1 MKKRILI
8 VDDIYD
14 NIKVAMNFLKN
25 DNYELYFATSGQEAI
40 QRVQTIKPN
49 LILMDVMMPDMSG
62 FEAIQIL
69 KDELKIKNLLVIF
82 LTAKTN
88 PSDVEEGFKVGGV
101 DYITKPFSNLELNA
115 RVRNHL
121 ELDDNKKWLY
131 FVDGGNQRILRL
143 DITTGT
149 TNGAPSWGPQE
160 TLAEYQ
166 KMTGFS
172 WEEVVTTGLTQPAG
186 IDIID
191 NHLVVTDYYNGDI
204 VFYASDSTSID
215 VDGVQNMEEIFIYA
229 SDNGNPVIVL
239 ASDATK
245 YIDPES
251 KSIYLRLKDGVRYQ
265 GLPSSE
271 NINILNFDS
280 YDLEIVSGEVQKSIA
295 TFTEIEEK
303 TTLDLLKQ
311 GGLLAIAE
319 LQWRLSLPLSIL
331 ILVVF
336 AVYLGKTSPRGGKGI
351 NILIGIFV
359 FMLYNNGLLVAK
371 SSIENGLLSPIIG
384 MWSIH
389 LIAILF
395 LILLYQFRQGK
406 IMYFIDK
413 ITIFNNKKK
422 SHV

>member
-1 MKKRILI
+1 MLLEFFSFKTTKIAKYIMRNLVTYFCVITFIIGLVVFGNQFVLTVQESIDRGIPFQELMPLISFNMIRDVPVILVLSI
-8 VDDIYD
+8 
-14 NIKVAMNFLKN
+14 FLAVIITISQLYKN
-25 DNYELYFATSGQEAI
+25 SEAI
-40 QRVQTIKPN
+40 VMNSIGLGDKAFLSAIKP
-49 LILMDVMMPDMSG
+49 
-62 FEAIQIL
+62 
-69 KDELKIKNLLVIF
+69 LVIILFLFVLF
-82 LTAKTN
+82 LTAYAVPWAKQQK
-88 PSDVEEGFKVGGV
+88 SAAEEETKNASEFSFITEGKFESFK
-101 DYITKPFSNLELNA
+101 
-115 RVRNHL
+115 
-121 ELDDNKKWLY
+121 
-131 FVDGGNQRILRL
+131 
-143 DITTGT
+143 
-149 TNGAPSWGPQE
+149 
-160 TLAEYQ
+160 
-166 KMTGFS
+166 
-172 WEEVVTTGLTQPAG
+172 
-186 IDIID
+186 
-191 NHLVVTDYYNGDI
+191 NGDI
-204 VFYASDSTSID
+204 VFYASESTSID

-229 SDNGNPVIVL
+229 SENGNPVIVL
-239 ASDATK
+239 ASDAKK
-245 YIDPES
+245 YIDPKS
-251 KSIYLRLKDGVRYQ
+251 KSIYLRLRDGVRYQ

-371 SSIENGLLSPIIG
+371 SSIESGLLSPIIG
-384 MWSIH
+384 MWGIH

-395 LILLYQFRQGK
+395 LMLLYQFRQGK

>member
-1 MKKRILI
+1 MLLEFFSFKTTKIAKYIMRNLVAYFCVITFIIGLVVFGNQFVLTVQESIDRGIPFQELMPLISFNMIRDVPVILVLSI
-8 VDDIYD
+8 
-14 NIKVAMNFLKN
+14 FLAVIITISQLYKN
-25 DNYELYFATSGQEAI
+25 SEAI
-40 QRVQTIKPN
+40 VMNSIGLGDKAFLSVIKP
-49 LILMDVMMPDMSG
+49 LAIILFLFV
-62 FEAIQIL
+62 L
-69 KDELKIKNLLVIF
+69 F
-82 LTAKTN
+82 LTAYAVPWAKQQK
-88 PSDVEEGFKVGGV
+88 SAAEEETKNASEFSFITEGKFESFK
-101 DYITKPFSNLELNA
+101 K
-115 RVRNHL
+115 
-121 ELDDNKKWLY
+121 
-131 FVDGGNQRILRL
+131 
-143 DITTGT
+143 
-149 TNGAPSWGPQE
+149 
-160 TLAEYQ
+160 
-166 KMTGFS
+166 
-172 WEEVVTTGLTQPAG
+172 
-186 IDIID
+186 
-191 NHLVVTDYYNGDI
+191 GDI
-204 VFYASDSTSID
+204 VFYASESTSID

-229 SDNGNPVIVL
+229 SENGNPVIVL
-239 ASDATK
+239 ASEATK
-245 YIDPES
+245 YIDPKS
-251 KSIYLRLKDGVRYQ
+251 KSIYLRLRDGVRYQ

-384 MWSIH
+384 MWGIH

-395 LILLYQFRQGK
+395 LMLLYQFRQGK

>member
-1 MKKRILI
+1 MLLEFFSFKTTKIAKYIMRNLVAYFCVITFIIGLVVFGNQFVLTVQESIDRGIPFQELMPLISFNMIRDVPVILVLSI
-8 VDDIYD
+8 
-14 NIKVAMNFLKN
+14 FLAVIITISQLYKN
-25 DNYELYFATSGQEAI
+25 SEAI
-40 QRVQTIKPN
+40 VMNSIGFGDKAFLSVIKP
-49 LILMDVMMPDMSG
+49 LAIILFLFV
-62 FEAIQIL
+62 L
-69 KDELKIKNLLVIF
+69 F
-82 LTAKTN
+82 LTAYAVPWAKQQK
-88 PSDVEEGFKVGGV
+88 SVAEEETKNASEFSFITEGRFESFK
-101 DYITKPFSNLELNA
+101 K
-115 RVRNHL
+115 
-121 ELDDNKKWLY
+121 
-131 FVDGGNQRILRL
+131 
-143 DITTGT
+143 
-149 TNGAPSWGPQE
+149 
-160 TLAEYQ
+160 
-166 KMTGFS
+166 
-172 WEEVVTTGLTQPAG
+172 
-186 IDIID
+186 
-191 NHLVVTDYYNGDI
+191 GDI
-204 VFYASDSTSID
+204 VFYASESTSID

-229 SDNGNPVIVL
+229 SENGNPVIVL

-245 YIDPES
+245 YIDPKS
-251 KSIYLRLKDGVRYQ
+251 KSIYLRLRDGVRYQ

-384 MWSIH
+384 MWGIH

-395 LILLYQFRQGK
+395 LMLLYQFRQGK

>member
-1 MKKRILI
+1 MLLEFFSFKTTKIAKYIMRNLVAYFFVITFVIVLVVFGNQFVLTVQESIDRGIPFQELMPLISFNMIRDVPVILVLSI
-8 VDDIYD
+8 
-14 NIKVAMNFLKN
+14 FLAVIITISQLYKN
-25 DNYELYFATSGQEAI
+25 SEAI
-40 QRVQTIKPN
+40 VMNSIGLGDKAFLSVIKP
-49 LILMDVMMPDMSG
+49 LAIILFLFV
-62 FEAIQIL
+62 L
-69 KDELKIKNLLVIF
+69 F
-82 LTAKTN
+82 LTAYAVPWAKQQK
-88 PSDVEEGFKVGGV
+88 SAAEEETKNASEFSFITEGKFESFK
-101 DYITKPFSNLELNA
+101 K
-115 RVRNHL
+115 
-121 ELDDNKKWLY
+121 
-131 FVDGGNQRILRL
+131 
-143 DITTGT
+143 
-149 TNGAPSWGPQE
+149 
-160 TLAEYQ
+160 
-166 KMTGFS
+166 
-172 WEEVVTTGLTQPAG
+172 
-186 IDIID
+186 
-191 NHLVVTDYYNGDI
+191 GDI
-204 VFYASDSTSID
+204 VFYASESTSID

-229 SDNGNPVIVL
+229 SENGNPVIVL
-239 ASDATK
+239 ASDAKK
-245 YIDPES
+245 YIDPKS
-251 KSIYLRLKDGVRYQ
+251 KSIYLRLRDGVRYQ

-351 NILIGIFV
+351 NILIGILI
-359 FMLYNNGLLVAK
+359 FMLYNNGLLIAK

-384 MWSIH
+384 MWGIH

-395 LILLYQFRQGK
+395 LMLLYQFRQGK

>member
-1 MKKRILI
+1 MLLEFFSFKTTKIAKYIMRNLVAYFCVITFIIGLVVFGNQFVLTVQESIDRGIPFQELMPLISFNMIRDVPVILVLSI
-8 VDDIYD
+8 
-14 NIKVAMNFLKN
+14 FLAVIITISQLYKN
-25 DNYELYFATSGQEAI
+25 SEAI
-40 QRVQTIKPN
+40 VMNSIGLGDKAFLSVIKP
-49 LILMDVMMPDMSG
+49 LAIILFLFV
-62 FEAIQIL
+62 L
-69 KDELKIKNLLVIF
+69 F
-82 LTAKTN
+82 LTAYAVPWAKQQK
-88 PSDVEEGFKVGGV
+88 SAAEEETKNASEFSFITEGKFESFK
-101 DYITKPFSNLELNA
+101 
-115 RVRNHL
+115 
-121 ELDDNKKWLY
+121 
-131 FVDGGNQRILRL
+131 
-143 DITTGT
+143 
-149 TNGAPSWGPQE
+149 
-160 TLAEYQ
+160 
-166 KMTGFS
+166 
-172 WEEVVTTGLTQPAG
+172 
-186 IDIID
+186 
-191 NHLVVTDYYNGDI
+191 NGDI
-204 VFYASDSTSID
+204 VFYASESTSID
-215 VDGVQNMEEIFIYA
+215 VGGVQNMEEIFIYA
-229 SDNGNPVIVL
+229 SENGNPVIVL
-239 ASDATK
+239 ASDAKK
-245 YIDPES
+245 YIDPKS
-251 KSIYLRLKDGVRYQ
+251 KSIYLRLRDGVRYQ

-384 MWSIH
+384 LWGIH

-395 LILLYQFRQGK
+395 LMLLYQFRQGK

>member
-1 MKKRILI
+1 MLLEFFSFKTTKIAKYIMRNLVAYFCVITFIIGLVVFGNQFVLTVQESIDRGIPFQELMPLISFNMIRDVPVILVLSI
-8 VDDIYD
+8 
-14 NIKVAMNFLKN
+14 FLAVIITISQLYKN
-25 DNYELYFATSGQEAI
+25 SEAI
-40 QRVQTIKPN
+40 VMNSIGLGDKAFLSVIKP
-49 LILMDVMMPDMSG
+49 LAIILFLFV
-62 FEAIQIL
+62 L
-69 KDELKIKNLLVIF
+69 F
-82 LTAKTN
+82 LTAYAVPWAKQQK
-88 PSDVEEGFKVGGV
+88 SAAEEETKNASEFSFITEGKFESFK
-101 DYITKPFSNLELNA
+101 K
-115 RVRNHL
+115 
-121 ELDDNKKWLY
+121 
-131 FVDGGNQRILRL
+131 
-143 DITTGT
+143 
-149 TNGAPSWGPQE
+149 
-160 TLAEYQ
+160 
-166 KMTGFS
+166 
-172 WEEVVTTGLTQPAG
+172 
-186 IDIID
+186 
-191 NHLVVTDYYNGDI
+191 GDI
-204 VFYASDSTSID
+204 VFYASESTSID
-215 VDGVQNMEEIFIYA
+215 VGGVQNMEEIFIYA

-245 YIDPES
+245 YIDPKS
-251 KSIYLRLKDGVRYQ
+251 KSIYLRLRDGVRYQ

-384 MWSIH
+384 MWGIH

-395 LILLYQFRQGK
+395 LMLLYQFRQGK
-406 IMYFIDK
+406 IMYFFDK

>member
-1 MKKRILI
+1 MLLEFFSFKTTKIAKYIMRNLVAYFCVITFIIGLVVFGNQFVLTVQESIDRGIPFQELMPLISFNMIRDVPVILVLSI
-8 VDDIYD
+8 
-14 NIKVAMNFLKN
+14 FLAVIITISQLYKN
-25 DNYELYFATSGQEAI
+25 SEAI
-40 QRVQTIKPN
+40 VMNSIGLGDKAFLSVIKP
-49 LILMDVMMPDMSG
+49 LAIILFLFV
-62 FEAIQIL
+62 L
-69 KDELKIKNLLVIF
+69 F
-82 LTAKTN
+82 LTAYAVPWAKQQK
-88 PSDVEEGFKVGGV
+88 SAAEEETKNASEFSFITEGKFESFK
-101 DYITKPFSNLELNA
+101 K
-115 RVRNHL
+115 
-121 ELDDNKKWLY
+121 
-131 FVDGGNQRILRL
+131 
-143 DITTGT
+143 
-149 TNGAPSWGPQE
+149 
-160 TLAEYQ
+160 
-166 KMTGFS
+166 
-172 WEEVVTTGLTQPAG
+172 
-186 IDIID
+186 
-191 NHLVVTDYYNGDI
+191 GDI
-204 VFYASDSTSID
+204 VFYASESTSID
-215 VDGVQNMEEIFIYA
+215 VDGMQNMEEIFIYA
-229 SDNGNPVIVL
+229 SENGNPVIVL
-239 ASDATK
+239 ASDAKK
-245 YIDPES
+245 YIDPKS
-251 KSIYLRLKDGVRYQ
+251 KSIYLRLRDGVRYQ

-384 MWSIH
+384 MWGIH

-395 LILLYQFRQGK
+395 LMLLYQFRQGK

>member
-1 MKKRILI
+1 MKSMLLELFSYKTTKIAKYIMRNLVTYFFAITFIIGLVVFGNQFVLTVQESIDRGIPFQELMPLISFNMIRDVPVILVLSI
-8 VDDIYD
+8 
-14 NIKVAMNFLKN
+14 FLAVIITISQLYKN
-25 DNYELYFATSGQEAI
+25 SEAI
-40 QRVQTIKPN
+40 VMNSIGLGDKAFLSVIKP
-49 LILMDVMMPDMSG
+49 
-62 FEAIQIL
+62 FAIFIFL
-69 KDELKIKNLLVIF
+69 FVLF
-82 LTAKTN
+82 LTAYAVPWAKQQKSVAEEKTN
-88 PSDVEEGFKVGGV
+88 NASEFSFITEGQFESFK
-101 DYITKPFSNLELNA
+101 K
-115 RVRNHL
+115 
-121 ELDDNKKWLY
+121 
-131 FVDGGNQRILRL
+131 
-143 DITTGT
+143 
-149 TNGAPSWGPQE
+149 
-160 TLAEYQ
+160 
-166 KMTGFS
+166 
-172 WEEVVTTGLTQPAG
+172 
-186 IDIID
+186 
-191 NHLVVTDYYNGDI
+191 GDI
-204 VFYASDSTSID
+204 VFYASESTSID
-215 VDGVQNMEEIFIYA
+215 VDGEQNMQEIFIYA
-229 SDNGNPVIVL
+229 SDNDNPVIVL

-280 YDLEIVSGEVQKSIA
+280 YNLEIVSGEVQKSIA

-395 LILLYQFRQGK
+395 LMLLYQFRQGK

>member
-1 MKKRILI
+1 MLLEFFSFKTTKIAKYIMRNLVAYFCVITFIIGLVVFGNQFVLTVQESIDRGIPFQELMPLISFNMIRDVPVILVLSI
-8 VDDIYD
+8 
-14 NIKVAMNFLKN
+14 FLAVIITISQLYKN
-25 DNYELYFATSGQEAI
+25 SEAI
-40 QRVQTIKPN
+40 VMNSIGLGDKAFLSVIKP
-49 LILMDVMMPDMSG
+49 LAIILFLFV
-62 FEAIQIL
+62 L
-69 KDELKIKNLLVIF
+69 F
-82 LTAKTN
+82 LTAYAVPWAKQQK
-88 PSDVEEGFKVGGV
+88 SAAEEETKNASEFSFITEGKFESFK
-101 DYITKPFSNLELNA
+101 
-115 RVRNHL
+115 
-121 ELDDNKKWLY
+121 
-131 FVDGGNQRILRL
+131 
-143 DITTGT
+143 
-149 TNGAPSWGPQE
+149 
-160 TLAEYQ
+160 
-166 KMTGFS
+166 
-172 WEEVVTTGLTQPAG
+172 
-186 IDIID
+186 
-191 NHLVVTDYYNGDI
+191 NGDI
-204 VFYASDSTSID
+204 VFYASESTSID
-215 VDGVQNMEEIFIYA
+215 VGGVQNMEEIFIYA
-229 SDNGNPVIVL
+229 FENGNPVIVL
-239 ASDATK
+239 ASDAKK
-245 YIDPES
+245 YIDPKS
-251 KSIYLRLKDGVRYQ
+251 KSIYLRLRDGVRYQ

-384 MWSIH
+384 MWGIH

-395 LILLYQFRQGK
+395 LMLLYQFRQGK

>member
-1 MKKRILI
+1 MCDYFYYWASCIDRGIPFQELMPLISFNMIRDVPVILVLSI
-8 VDDIYD
+8 
-14 NIKVAMNFLKN
+14 FLAVIITISQLYKN
-25 DNYELYFATSGQEAI
+25 SEAI
-40 QRVQTIKPN
+40 VMNSIGLGDKAFLSVIKP
-49 LILMDVMMPDMSG
+49 LAIILFLFV
-62 FEAIQIL
+62 L
-69 KDELKIKNLLVIF
+69 F
-82 LTAKTN
+82 LTAYAVPWAKQQK
-88 PSDVEEGFKVGGV
+88 SAAEEETKNASEFSFITEGKFESFK
-101 DYITKPFSNLELNA
+101 
-115 RVRNHL
+115 
-121 ELDDNKKWLY
+121 
-131 FVDGGNQRILRL
+131 
-143 DITTGT
+143 
-149 TNGAPSWGPQE
+149 
-160 TLAEYQ
+160 
-166 KMTGFS
+166 
-172 WEEVVTTGLTQPAG
+172 
-186 IDIID
+186 
-191 NHLVVTDYYNGDI
+191 NGDI
-204 VFYASDSTSID
+204 VFYASESTSID
-215 VDGVQNMEEIFIYA
+215 VGGVQNMEEI
-229 SDNGNPVIVL
+229 VL
-239 ASDATK
+239 ASDAKK
-245 YIDPES
+245 YIDPKS
-251 KSIYLRLKDGVRYQ
+251 KSIYLRLRDGVRYQ

-384 MWSIH
+384 LWGIH

-395 LILLYQFRQGK
+395 LMLLYQFRQGK

>member
-1 MKKRILI
+1 MISMLLEIFSYKTTKIAKYIMRNLVTYFFAITFIIGLVVFGNQFVLTVQESIDRGIPFQELMPLISFNMIRDVPVILVLSI
-8 VDDIYD
+8 
-14 NIKVAMNFLKN
+14 FLAVIITISQLYKN
-25 DNYELYFATSGQEAI
+25 SEAI
-40 QRVQTIKPN
+40 VMNSIGLGDKAFLSVIKP
-49 LILMDVMMPDMSG
+49 LAIILFLFV
-62 FEAIQIL
+62 L
-69 KDELKIKNLLVIF
+69 F
-82 LTAKTN
+82 LTAYAVPWAKQQKSVAEEETN
-88 PSDVEEGFKVGGV
+88 NASEFSFITEGKFESFK
-101 DYITKPFSNLELNA
+101 
-115 RVRNHL
+115 
-121 ELDDNKKWLY
+121 
-131 FVDGGNQRILRL
+131 
-143 DITTGT
+143 
-149 TNGAPSWGPQE
+149 
-160 TLAEYQ
+160 
-166 KMTGFS
+166 
-172 WEEVVTTGLTQPAG
+172 
-186 IDIID
+186 
-191 NHLVVTDYYNGDI
+191 NGDI

-215 VDGVQNMEEIFIYA
+215 VDGEQNMQEIFIYA

-280 YDLEIVSGEVQKSIA
+280 YNLEIVSGEVQKSIA

-384 MWSIH
+384 MWGIH

-413 ITIFNNKKK
+413 ITILNNKKK

>member
-1 MKKRILI
+1 MKSMLLQFFSFYTTKIAKYIMRNLVAYFFAITFIIGLVVFGNQFVLTVQESIDRGIPFQELMPLISFNMIRDVPVILVLSI
-8 VDDIYD
+8 
-14 NIKVAMNFLKN
+14 FLAVIITISQLYKN
-25 DNYELYFATSGQEAI
+25 SEAI
-40 QRVQTIKPN
+40 VMNSIGLGDKAFLSAIKP
-49 LILMDVMMPDMSG
+49 
-62 FEAIQIL
+62 FAIFIF
-69 KDELKIKNLLVIF
+69 LLVLF
-82 LTAKTN
+82 LTAYAVPWAKQQKSVVEEKTN
-88 PSDVEEGFKVGGV
+88 KASEFSFITEGKFESFK
-101 DYITKPFSNLELNA
+101 K
-115 RVRNHL
+115 
-121 ELDDNKKWLY
+121 
-131 FVDGGNQRILRL
+131 
-143 DITTGT
+143 
-149 TNGAPSWGPQE
+149 
-160 TLAEYQ
+160 
-166 KMTGFS
+166 
-172 WEEVVTTGLTQPAG
+172 
-186 IDIID
+186 
-191 NHLVVTDYYNGDI
+191 GDI
-204 VFYASDSTSID
+204 VFYASDSTSIK
-215 VDGVQNMEEIFIYA
+215 VDGEQNMQEIFIYA
-229 SDNGNPVIVL
+229 SDNDNPVIVL

-251 KSIYLRLKDGVRYQ
+251 TSIYLRLKDGVRYQ

-280 YDLEIVSGEVQKSIA
+280 YNLEIVSGEVQKSLA

-336 AVYLGKTSPRGGKGI
+336 GVYLGKTSPRGGKGI

-389 LIAILF
+389 VIAILF

>member
-1 MKKRILI
+1 MLLEFFSFKTTKIAKYIMRNLVAYFCVITFIIGLVVFGNQFVLTVQESIDRGIPFQELMPLISFNMIRDVPVILVLSI
-8 VDDIYD
+8 
-14 NIKVAMNFLKN
+14 FLAVIITISQLYKN
-25 DNYELYFATSGQEAI
+25 SEAI
-40 QRVQTIKPN
+40 VMNSIGLGDKAFLSVIKP
-49 LILMDVMMPDMSG
+49 LAIILFLFV
-62 FEAIQIL
+62 L
-69 KDELKIKNLLVIF
+69 F
-82 LTAKTN
+82 LTAYAVPWAKQQK
-88 PSDVEEGFKVGGV
+88 SVAEEETKNASEFSFITEGKFESFK
-101 DYITKPFSNLELNA
+101 
-115 RVRNHL
+115 
-121 ELDDNKKWLY
+121 
-131 FVDGGNQRILRL
+131 
-143 DITTGT
+143 
-149 TNGAPSWGPQE
+149 
-160 TLAEYQ
+160 
-166 KMTGFS
+166 
-172 WEEVVTTGLTQPAG
+172 
-186 IDIID
+186 
-191 NHLVVTDYYNGDI
+191 NGDI
-204 VFYASDSTSID
+204 VFYASESTSTSTD
-215 VDGVQNMEEIFIYA
+215 VDGAQNMEEIFIYA
-229 SDNGNPVIVL
+229 SENGNPVIVL
-239 ASDATK
+239 ASDAKK
-245 YIDPES
+245 YIDPKS
-251 KSIYLRLKDGVRYQ
+251 KSIYLRLRDGVRYQ

-384 MWSIH
+384 MWGIH

-395 LILLYQFRQGK
+395 LMLLYQFRQGK
-406 IMYFIDK
+406 IMYFFDK

>member
-1 MKKRILI
+1 MLLEFFSFKTTKIAKYIMRNLVTYFCVITFIIGLVVFGNQFVLTVQESIDRGIPFQELMPLISFNMIRDVPVILVLSI
-8 VDDIYD
+8 
-14 NIKVAMNFLKN
+14 FLAVIITISQLYKN
-25 DNYELYFATSGQEAI
+25 SEAI
-40 QRVQTIKPN
+40 VMNSIGLGDKAFLSVIKP
-49 LILMDVMMPDMSG
+49 LAIILFLFV
-62 FEAIQIL
+62 L
-69 KDELKIKNLLVIF
+69 F
-82 LTAKTN
+82 LTAYAVPWAKQQK
-88 PSDVEEGFKVGGV
+88 SAAEEETKNASEFSFITEGKFESFK
-101 DYITKPFSNLELNA
+101 
-115 RVRNHL
+115 
-121 ELDDNKKWLY
+121 
-131 FVDGGNQRILRL
+131 
-143 DITTGT
+143 
-149 TNGAPSWGPQE
+149 
-160 TLAEYQ
+160 
-166 KMTGFS
+166 
-172 WEEVVTTGLTQPAG
+172 
-186 IDIID
+186 
-191 NHLVVTDYYNGDI
+191 NGDI
-204 VFYASDSTSID
+204 VFYASESTSID

-239 ASDATK
+239 ASDAKK
-245 YIDPES
+245 YIDPKS
-251 KSIYLRLKDGVRYQ
+251 KSIYLRLRDGVRYQ

-384 MWSIH
+384 MWGIH

-395 LILLYQFRQGK
+395 LMLLYQFRQGK

-422 SHV
+422 SHA

>member
-1 MKKRILI
+1 MLLEFFSFKTTKIAKYIMRNLVAYFCVITFIIGLVVFGNQFVLTVQESIDRGIPFQELMPLISFNMIRDVPVILVLSI
-8 VDDIYD
+8 
-14 NIKVAMNFLKN
+14 FLAVIITISQLYKN
-25 DNYELYFATSGQEAI
+25 SEAI
-40 QRVQTIKPN
+40 VMNSIGLGDKAFLSVIKP
-49 LILMDVMMPDMSG
+49 LAIILFLFV
-62 FEAIQIL
+62 L
-69 KDELKIKNLLVIF
+69 F
-82 LTAKTN
+82 LTAYAVPWAKQQK
-88 PSDVEEGFKVGGV
+88 SAAEEETKNASEFSFITEGKFESFK
-101 DYITKPFSNLELNA
+101 K
-115 RVRNHL
+115 
-121 ELDDNKKWLY
+121 
-131 FVDGGNQRILRL
+131 
-143 DITTGT
+143 
-149 TNGAPSWGPQE
+149 
-160 TLAEYQ
+160 
-166 KMTGFS
+166 
-172 WEEVVTTGLTQPAG
+172 
-186 IDIID
+186 
-191 NHLVVTDYYNGDI
+191 GDI

-215 VDGVQNMEEIFIYA
+215 VDGEQNMEEIFIYA
-229 SDNGNPVIVL
+229 SENGNPVIVL
-239 ASDATK
+239 ASDAKK

-251 KSIYLRLKDGVRYQ
+251 KSIYLRLRDGVRYQ

-271 NINILNFDS
+271 NIKILNFDS

-336 AVYLGKTSPRGGKGI
+336 AVYLGKTSPRGGKGV

-384 MWSIH
+384 MWGIH

-395 LILLYQFRQGK
+395 LMLLYQFRQGK

>member
-1 MKKRILI
+1 MLLEFFSFKTTKIAKYIMRNLVAYFCVITFIIGLVVFGNQFVLTVQESIDRGIPFQELMPLISFNMIRDVPVILVLSI
-8 VDDIYD
+8 
-14 NIKVAMNFLKN
+14 FLAVIITISQLYKN
-25 DNYELYFATSGQEAI
+25 SEAI
-40 QRVQTIKPN
+40 VMNSIGLGDKAFLSVIKP
-49 LILMDVMMPDMSG
+49 LAIILFLFV
-62 FEAIQIL
+62 L
-69 KDELKIKNLLVIF
+69 F
-82 LTAKTN
+82 LTAYAVPWAKQQK
-88 PSDVEEGFKVGGV
+88 SAAEEETKNASEFSFITEGKFESFK
-101 DYITKPFSNLELNA
+101 
-115 RVRNHL
+115 
-121 ELDDNKKWLY
+121 
-131 FVDGGNQRILRL
+131 
-143 DITTGT
+143 
-149 TNGAPSWGPQE
+149 
-160 TLAEYQ
+160 
-166 KMTGFS
+166 
-172 WEEVVTTGLTQPAG
+172 
-186 IDIID
+186 
-191 NHLVVTDYYNGDI
+191 NGDI
-204 VFYASDSTSID
+204 VFYASESTSID

-229 SDNGNPVIVL
+229 SENGNPVIVL
-239 ASDATK
+239 ASDAKK
-245 YIDPES
+245 YIDPKS
-251 KSIYLRLKDGVRYQ
+251 KSIYLRLRDGVRYQ

-384 MWSIH
+384 MWGIH

-395 LILLYQFRQGK
+395 LMLLYQFRQGK

>member
-1 MKKRILI
+1 MLLEFFSFKTTKIAKYIMRNLVTYFCVITFIIGLVVFGNQFVLTVQESIDRGIPFQELMPLISFNMIRDVPVILVLSI
-8 VDDIYD
+8 
-14 NIKVAMNFLKN
+14 FLAVIITISQLYKN
-25 DNYELYFATSGQEAI
+25 SEAI
-40 QRVQTIKPN
+40 VMNSIGLGDKAFLSVIKP
-49 LILMDVMMPDMSG
+49 LAIILFLFV
-62 FEAIQIL
+62 L
-69 KDELKIKNLLVIF
+69 F
-82 LTAKTN
+82 LTAYAVPWAKQQK
-88 PSDVEEGFKVGGV
+88 SAAEEETKNASEFSFITEGKFESFK
-101 DYITKPFSNLELNA
+101 
-115 RVRNHL
+115 
-121 ELDDNKKWLY
+121 
-131 FVDGGNQRILRL
+131 
-143 DITTGT
+143 
-149 TNGAPSWGPQE
+149 
-160 TLAEYQ
+160 
-166 KMTGFS
+166 
-172 WEEVVTTGLTQPAG
+172 
-186 IDIID
+186 
-191 NHLVVTDYYNGDI
+191 NGDI
-204 VFYASDSTSID
+204 VFYASESTSID
-215 VDGVQNMEEIFIYA
+215 VGGVQNMEEIFIYA

-239 ASDATK
+239 ASDAKK
-245 YIDPES
+245 YIDPKS
-251 KSIYLRLKDGVRYQ
+251 KSIYLRLRDGVRYQ

-371 SSIENGLLSPIIG
+371 SSIESGLLSPIIG
-384 MWSIH
+384 MWGIH

-395 LILLYQFRQGK
+395 LMLLYQFRQGK

>member
-1 MKKRILI
+1 MLLEFFSFKTTKIAKYIMRNLVAYFCVITFIIGLVVFGNQFVLTVQESIDRGIPFQELMPLISFNMIRDVPVILVLSI
-8 VDDIYD
+8 
-14 NIKVAMNFLKN
+14 FLAVIITISQLYKN
-25 DNYELYFATSGQEAI
+25 SEAI
-40 QRVQTIKPN
+40 VMNSIGLGDKAFLSVIKP
-49 LILMDVMMPDMSG
+49 LAIILFLFV
-62 FEAIQIL
+62 L
-69 KDELKIKNLLVIF
+69 F
-82 LTAKTN
+82 LTAYAVPWAKQQK
-88 PSDVEEGFKVGGV
+88 SAAEEETKNASEFSFITEGKFESFK
-101 DYITKPFSNLELNA
+101 
-115 RVRNHL
+115 
-121 ELDDNKKWLY
+121 
-131 FVDGGNQRILRL
+131 
-143 DITTGT
+143 
-149 TNGAPSWGPQE
+149 
-160 TLAEYQ
+160 
-166 KMTGFS
+166 
-172 WEEVVTTGLTQPAG
+172 
-186 IDIID
+186 
-191 NHLVVTDYYNGDI
+191 NGDI
-204 VFYASDSTSID
+204 VFYASESTSID
-215 VDGVQNMEEIFIYA
+215 VGGVQNMEEIFIYA
-229 SDNGNPVIVL
+229 SENGNPVIVL
-239 ASDATK
+239 ASDAKK
-245 YIDPES
+245 YIDPKS
-251 KSIYLRLKDGVRYQ
+251 KSIYLRLRDGVRYQ

-384 MWSIH
+384 MWGIH

-406 IMYFIDK
+406 IMYFFDK

>member
-1 MKKRILI
+1 MLLEFFSFKTTKIAKYIMRNLVAYFCVITFIIGLVVFGNQFVLTVQESIDRGIPFQELMPLISFNMIRDVPVILVLSI
-8 VDDIYD
+8 
-14 NIKVAMNFLKN
+14 FLAVIITISQLYKN
-25 DNYELYFATSGQEAI
+25 SEAI
-40 QRVQTIKPN
+40 VMNSIGLGDKAFLSVIKP
-49 LILMDVMMPDMSG
+49 LAIILFLFV
-62 FEAIQIL
+62 L
-69 KDELKIKNLLVIF
+69 F
-82 LTAKTN
+82 LTAYAVPWAKQQK
-88 PSDVEEGFKVGGV
+88 SAAEEETKNASEFSFITEGKFESFK
-101 DYITKPFSNLELNA
+101 K
-115 RVRNHL
+115 
-121 ELDDNKKWLY
+121 
-131 FVDGGNQRILRL
+131 
-143 DITTGT
+143 
-149 TNGAPSWGPQE
+149 
-160 TLAEYQ
+160 
-166 KMTGFS
+166 
-172 WEEVVTTGLTQPAG
+172 
-186 IDIID
+186 
-191 NHLVVTDYYNGDI
+191 GDI
-204 VFYASDSTSID
+204 VFYASESTSID
-215 VDGVQNMEEIFIYA
+215 VGGVQNMEEIFIYA
-229 SDNGNPVIVL
+229 SENGNPVIVL
-239 ASDATK
+239 ASDAKK
-245 YIDPES
+245 YIDPKS
-251 KSIYLRLKDGVRYQ
+251 KSIYLRLRDGVRYQ

-311 GGLLAIAE
+311 GGLLANAE

-371 SSIENGLLSPIIG
+371 SSIESGLLSPIIG
-384 MWSIH
+384 MWGIH

-395 LILLYQFRQGK
+395 LMLLYQFRQGK

>member
-1 MKKRILI
+1 MLLEFFSFKTTKIAKYIMRNLVAYFCVITFIIGLVVFGNQFVLTVQESIDRGIPFQELLPLISFNMIRDVPVILVLSI
-8 VDDIYD
+8 
-14 NIKVAMNFLKN
+14 FLAVIITLSQLYKN
-25 DNYELYFATSGQEAI
+25 SEAI
-40 QRVQTIKPN
+40 VMNSIGLGDKAFLSVIKP
-49 LILMDVMMPDMSG
+49 LAIILFLFV
-62 FEAIQIL
+62 L
-69 KDELKIKNLLVIF
+69 F
-82 LTAKTN
+82 LTAYAVPWAKQQK
-88 PSDVEEGFKVGGV
+88 SAAEEETKNASEFSFITEGKFESFK
-101 DYITKPFSNLELNA
+101 
-115 RVRNHL
+115 
-121 ELDDNKKWLY
+121 
-131 FVDGGNQRILRL
+131 
-143 DITTGT
+143 
-149 TNGAPSWGPQE
+149 
-160 TLAEYQ
+160 
-166 KMTGFS
+166 
-172 WEEVVTTGLTQPAG
+172 
-186 IDIID
+186 
-191 NHLVVTDYYNGDI
+191 NGDI
-204 VFYASDSTSID
+204 VFYASESTSID
-215 VDGVQNMEEIFIYA
+215 VGGVQNMEEIFIYA
-229 SDNGNPVIVL
+229 SENGNPVIVL
-239 ASDATK
+239 ASDAKK
-245 YIDPES
+245 YIDPKS
-251 KSIYLRLKDGVRYQ
+251 KSIYLRLRDGVRYQ

-336 AVYLGKTSPRGGKGI
+336 GVYLGKTSPRGGKGI

-384 MWSIH
+384 MWGIH

-395 LILLYQFRQGK
+395 LMLLYQFRQGK

>member
-1 MKKRILI
+1 MLLEFFSFKTTKIAKYIMRNLVTYFCVITFIIGLVVFGNQFVLTVQESIDRGIPFQELMPLISFNMIRDVPVIL
-8 VDDIYD
+8 VLSF
-14 NIKVAMNFLKN
+14 FLAVIITISQLYKN
-25 DNYELYFATSGQEAI
+25 SEAI
-40 QRVQTIKPN
+40 VMNSIGLGDKAFLSVIKP
-49 LILMDVMMPDMSG
+49 LAIILFLFV
-62 FEAIQIL
+62 L
-69 KDELKIKNLLVIF
+69 F
-82 LTAKTN
+82 LTAYAVPWAKQQK
-88 PSDVEEGFKVGGV
+88 SAAEEETKNASEFSFITEGKFESFK
-101 DYITKPFSNLELNA
+101 K
-115 RVRNHL
+115 
-121 ELDDNKKWLY
+121 
-131 FVDGGNQRILRL
+131 
-143 DITTGT
+143 
-149 TNGAPSWGPQE
+149 
-160 TLAEYQ
+160 
-166 KMTGFS
+166 
-172 WEEVVTTGLTQPAG
+172 
-186 IDIID
+186 
-191 NHLVVTDYYNGDI
+191 GDI
-204 VFYASDSTSID
+204 VFYASESTSID
-215 VDGVQNMEEIFIYA
+215 VGGVQNMEEIFIYA
-229 SDNGNPVIVL
+229 SENGNPVIVL
-239 ASDATK
+239 ASDAKK
-245 YIDPES
+245 YINPKS
-251 KSIYLRLKDGVRYQ
+251 KSIYLRLRDGVRYQ

-384 MWSIH
+384 MWGIH

-395 LILLYQFRQGK
+395 LMLLYQFRQGK

>member
-1 MKKRILI
+1 MLLEFFSFKTTKIAKYIMRNLVAYFCVITFIIGLVVFGNQFVLTVQESIDRGIPFQELMPLISFNMIRDVPVILVLSI
-8 VDDIYD
+8 
-14 NIKVAMNFLKN
+14 FLAVIITISQLYKN
-25 DNYELYFATSGQEAI
+25 SEAI
-40 QRVQTIKPN
+40 VMNSIGLGDKAFLSVIKP
-49 LILMDVMMPDMSG
+49 LAIILFLFV
-62 FEAIQIL
+62 L
-69 KDELKIKNLLVIF
+69 F
-82 LTAKTN
+82 LTAYAVPWAKQQK
-88 PSDVEEGFKVGGV
+88 SAAEEETKNASEFSFITEGKFESFK
-101 DYITKPFSNLELNA
+101 
-115 RVRNHL
+115 
-121 ELDDNKKWLY
+121 
-131 FVDGGNQRILRL
+131 
-143 DITTGT
+143 
-149 TNGAPSWGPQE
+149 
-160 TLAEYQ
+160 
-166 KMTGFS
+166 
-172 WEEVVTTGLTQPAG
+172 
-186 IDIID
+186 
-191 NHLVVTDYYNGDI
+191 NGDI
-204 VFYASDSTSID
+204 VFYASESTSID
-215 VDGVQNMEEIFIYA
+215 VGGVQNMEEIFIYA
-229 SDNGNPVIVL
+229 SENGNPVIVL
-239 ASDATK
+239 ASDAKK
-245 YIDPES
+245 YIDPKS
-251 KSIYLRLKDGVRYQ
+251 KSIYLRLRDGVRYQ

-336 AVYLGKTSPRGGKGI
+336 AVYLGKTSPRGGKGV

-359 FMLYNNGLLVAK
+359 FMLYNNGLLIAK

-384 MWSIH
+384 MWGIH

-395 LILLYQFRQGK
+395 LMLLYQFRQGK

>member
-1 MKKRILI
+1 MKSMLLELFSYKTTKIAKYIMRNLVTYFFAITFIIGLVVFGNQFVLTVQESIDRGIPFQELMPLISFNMIRDVPVILVLSI
-8 VDDIYD
+8 
-14 NIKVAMNFLKN
+14 FLAVIITISQLYKN
-25 DNYELYFATSGQEAI
+25 SEAI
-40 QRVQTIKPN
+40 VMNSIGLGDKDFLSAIKP
-49 LILMDVMMPDMSG
+49 
-62 FEAIQIL
+62 FAIFIFL
-69 KDELKIKNLLVIF
+69 FVLF
-82 LTAKTN
+82 LTAYAVPWANQQSSVIKEKNKNASEFSFIT
-88 PSDVEEGFKVGGV
+88 EGKFESFK
-101 DYITKPFSNLELNA
+101 K
-115 RVRNHL
+115 
-121 ELDDNKKWLY
+121 
-131 FVDGGNQRILRL
+131 
-143 DITTGT
+143 
-149 TNGAPSWGPQE
+149 
-160 TLAEYQ
+160 
-166 KMTGFS
+166 
-172 WEEVVTTGLTQPAG
+172 
-186 IDIID
+186 
-191 NHLVVTDYYNGDI
+191 GDI

-215 VDGVQNMEEIFIYA
+215 VDGEQNMQEIFIYA
-229 SDNGNPVIVL
+229 SDNDNPVIVL

-280 YDLEIVSGEVQKSIA
+280 YNLEIVSGEVQKSLA